1 MLAIIAPKYVAQLP
15 YADNLWRVVEV
26 SKGNGERGRG
36 NGERGTVNGERGTV
50 NGEREKVNGEGE
62 KGSVSFSTT
71 LGYLHLT
78 NGLTQLSFSRP

>member
-1 MLAIIAPKYVAQLP
+1 MLAIIAPKCVAQLP
-15 YADNLWRVVEV
+15 CEDNLWRVVEV
-26 SKGNGERGRG
+26 SMGNGERL
-36 NGERGTVNGERGTV
+36 TVNGERGRV
-50 NGEREKVNGEGE
+50 NGERLMRKGERE

>member
-1 MLAIIAPKYVAQLP
+1 MLAIIAPKCFAQLP
-15 YADNLWRVVEV
+15 YAGNLWRVVEV
-26 SKGNGERGRG
+26 SKG
-36 NGERGTVNGERGTV
+36 NGERGTV

>member
-1 MLAIIAPKYVAQLP
+1 MLPIIAPKCVAQLP
-15 YADNLWRVVEV
+15 YAGNLWRVVEV
-26 SKGNGERGRG
+26 SKGNGERGR
-36 NGERGTVNGERGTV
+36 VNGERLM
-50 NGEREKVNGEGE
+50 RKGEGE